1 MTKSPGVVTRI
12 ECPCRADLAGGT
24 LDIWP
29 LGMLHPGSVTVNAA
43 IPVLVRMDV
52 DLGAPEG
59 EVWHAMGNGGWTRL
73 DASDATTDLSAA
85 VAFAVR
91 PRGGVRV
98 RVHSQA
104 SLGSGLGGSSAYAV
118 ALARGI
124 LTALDEKM
132 EDERLVLMARDLEAR
147 ILTVPTGLQDHW
159 PAVQGGVLA
168 IHHEP
173 GGERVERLRIDPK
186 WVSERLTVFDTG
198 ITHHSGMVNWQV
210 IRRRLDRDSET
221 TEALEA
227 IAEAARS
234 CRTELVAGNEGGVG
248 KAIGAEWNARKHL
261 APEVCPPDLEK
272 IIEAGRAVG
281 ASAIKACGAGGG
293 GSVLVW
299 HPPAARRAIS
309 TALATAAPEGR
320 VVATDVS
327 MVGCRVLAGD
337 EPAYFAGSHRE
348 PGTPS

>member
-1 MTKSPGVVTRI
+1 MSGSSATVMRV

-43 IPVLVRMDV
+43 IPVMVRMDV

-59 EVWHAMGNGGWTRL
+59 EVWHAVGDADWTRL
-73 DASDATTDLSAA
+73 DLSVATTDLSAA

-91 PRGGVRV
+91 PKGGVRV

-104 SLGSGLGGSSAYAV
+104 SLGSGLGGSSAYAI

-124 LTALDEKM
+124 LTALGEKM
-132 EDERLVLMARDLEAR
+132 EDERLVLLARDLEAR

-173 GGERVERLRIDPK
+173 GGERVERLAVDPV
-186 WVSERLTVFDTG
+186 WISERLTVFDTG

-221 TEALEA
+221 IEALEA
-227 IAEAARS
+227 IAEASRS
-234 CRTELVAGNEGGVG
+234 CRIELIAGDEGGIG
-248 KAIGAEWNARKHL
+248 KAIGGEWNARKHL
-261 APEVCPPDLEK
+261 APEVCPPELEA
-272 IIEAGRAVG
+272 IIDAGLSVG

-299 HPPAARRAIS
+299 HPPAARRAIA

-320 VVATDVS
+320 VVATEIS

-337 EPAYFAGSHRE
+337 
-348 PGTPS
+348 

>member
-1 MTKSPGVVTRI
+1 MNRPGGVTMRV
-12 ECPCRADLAGGT
+12 ESPCRADLAGGT

-59 EVWHAMGNGGWTRL
+59 EVWHAVGDSEWRHL
-73 DASDATTDLSAA
+73 DASLATTDLSAA

-91 PRGGVRV
+91 PTGGVRI

-124 LTALDEKM
+124 LTALGEEM
-132 EDERLVLMARDLEAR
+132 EDRALVQLARDLEAR

-159 PAVQGGVLA
+159 ATVHGGVLA
-168 IHHEP
+168 IHHDP
-173 GGERVERLRIDPK
+173 GGERVEKLEVEPE
-186 WVSERLTVFDTG
+186 WVGRRLTVFDTG

-210 IRRRLDRDSET
+210 IRRRLDRDNNT
-221 TEALEA
+221 TEALEG
-227 IAEAARS
+227 IAEAARK
-234 CRTELVAGNEGGVG
+234 CRAELISASECGVG
-248 KAIGAEWNARKHL
+248 EAIAAEWEARKRL
-261 APEVCPPDLEK
+261 APEVCPAELET
-272 IIEAGRAVG
+272 IIAAGLSVG
-281 ASAIKACGAGGG
+281 ALAIKACGAGGG

-299 HPPAARRAIS
+299 HAPQARDAVSSALRAAASDGRIVS
-309 TALATAAPEGR
+309 TDIAKI
-320 VVATDVS
+320 
-327 MVGCRVLAGD
+327 GCRVLAG
-337 EPAYFAGSHRE
+337 E
-348 PGTPS
+348 